1 MPAKILT
8 VLLLFLL
15 AQTAWSQERPSAVGA
30 HVSGVSTAETKPQA
44 TQRIVHEGIAVDFA
58 IAPRGNAKGTKLIEG
73 AEATVLFKITDN
85 NSGQPLS
92 RLHPSAWID
101 LRRTD
106 ATPNNRRCREKIQSF
121 LQASL
126 NNRADFD
133 LNTYFILSLN
143 QEPNI
148 SVIDPLSGFG
158 GSKLY
163 TLVKIGRAS
172 CRERV

>member
-1 MPAKILT
+1 
-8 VLLLFLL
+8 
-15 AQTAWSQERPSAVGA
+15 WSQERPSTAGVQ
-30 HVSGVSTAETKPQA
+30 VSGASAAEAKPQA

-58 IAPRGNAKGTKLIEG
+58 MAPRGNATGTKLIED

-101 LRRTD
+101 LRRPD
-106 ATPNNRRCREKIQSF
+106 ASPNDRRCREKIQSF
-121 LQASL
+121 LQAGL

-143 QEPNI
+143 QGPNI

-163 TLVKIGRAS
+163 TLVPLKSPGEDWVMS
-172 CRERV
+172 